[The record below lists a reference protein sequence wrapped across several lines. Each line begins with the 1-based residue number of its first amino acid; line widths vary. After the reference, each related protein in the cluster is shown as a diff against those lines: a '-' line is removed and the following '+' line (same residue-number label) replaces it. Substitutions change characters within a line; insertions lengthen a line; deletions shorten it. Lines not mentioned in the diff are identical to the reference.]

1 MPFIRN
7 LTNFNHSSAT
17 KWVVL
22 RLINSNKPITTM
34 QKIFNSTSY
43 FIIGYTI
50 LTVAVTLLTTLTF
63 VPRPLRASIGMVV
76 AAIAF
81 VDLSYRYFRKY
92 TSENSTVRLID
103 VIKLMAYWAVLS
115 ISLDVLIL
123 VIILPIIASG
133 SVSLTFFSQQPS
145 IYWLQFP
152 MMFIFG
158 FVSQAIYNRVVVIT
172 TAEIDLN

>member
-1 MPFIRN
+1 M
-7 LTNFNHSSAT
+7 
-17 KWVVL
+17 VL
-22 RLINSNKPITTM
+22 RLIDSNQQTLAM
-34 QKIFNSTSY
+34 QKIYSSTSY

-50 LTVAVTLLTTLTF
+50 IAATVTLMSTLTL
-63 VPRPLRASIGMVV
+63 VPPPLRSSIGMVV

-81 VDLSYRYFRKY
+81 VDLSYRFFRKH
-92 TSENSTVRLID
+92 TPENENVAFKD

-115 ISLDVLIL
+115 FGLDVLIL
-123 VIILPIIASG
+123 VIILPLIASG
-133 SVSLTFFSQQPS
+133 SMSLAFFSQQPS

-172 TAEIDLN
+172 TAKVDVN